1 MSTTTTTATT
11 ATATTSAT
19 TTATTCRPPA
29 KKLKLKLELGSSP
42 DANLKLCWR
51 TLNASAIC
59 SSRAFPAMRTT
70 RQTRRRRADRFPYL
84 HPNLKL
90 LPDTVAAPPADHL
103 LPLRG
108 LQKCPP
114 TLGAAS
120 PVSQSDRI
128 VVPSK
133 TLPVL
138 GTVRNSTEVASTFA
152 AADARCRRQ
161 FLPELLLRPGLFF
174 LQKIS

>member
-29 KKLKLKLELGSSP
+29 KKLKLKRELGSSP

-59 SSRAFPAMRTT
+59 SSPAFPAMRTT
-70 RQTRRRRADRFPYL
+70 RQTRRRRADRFPSL
-84 HPNLKL
+84 HPNL
-90 LPDTVAAPPADHL
+90 LPDTVAAPPAHRL

-114 TLGAAS
+114 TLGAAAS

-138 GTVRNSTEVASTFA
+138 GTLRNSTEVASTFA

>member
-1 MSTTTTTATT
+1 
-11 ATATTSAT
+11 
-19 TTATTCRPPA
+19 
-29 KKLKLKLELGSSP
+29 
-42 DANLKLCWR
+42 
-51 TLNASAIC
+51 LNASAIC
-59 SSRAFPAMRTT
+59 SSLAFPAMRTT
-70 RQTRRRRADRFPYL
+70 SQTRRRRADRFPSL
-84 HPNLKL
+84 HPNL

-120 PVSQSDRI
+120 PSSDRI

-138 GTVRNSTEVASTFA
+138 GTLRNSTEVASTFA

-174 LQKIS
+174 LQKIKFN

>member
-29 KKLKLKLELGSSP
+29 KKLKLKRELGSSP

-59 SSRAFPAMRTT
+59 SSPAFPAMRTT
-70 RQTRRRRADRFPYL
+70 RQTRRRRADRFPSL
-84 HPNLKL
+84 HPNL
-90 LPDTVAAPPADHL
+90 LPDAVAAPPADHL

-138 GTVRNSTEVASTFA
+138 GTLRNSAEVASTFA

>member
-29 KKLKLKLELGSSP
+29 KKLKLKRELGSSP

-59 SSRAFPAMRTT
+59 SSPAFPAMRTT
-70 RQTRRRRADRFPYL
+70 RQTRRRRADRFPSL
-84 HPNLKL
+84 HPNL
-90 LPDTVAAPPADHL
+90 LPDAVAAPPAHHL

-138 GTVRNSTEVASTFA
+138 GTLRNSTEVASTFA

>member
-1 MSTTTTTATT
+1 LSTTTTTATT

-29 KKLKLKLELGSSP
+29 KKLKLKRELGSSP

-59 SSRAFPAMRTT
+59 SSPAFPAMRTT
-70 RQTRRRRADRFPYL
+70 RQTRRRRADRFPSL
-84 HPNLKL
+84 HPNL
-90 LPDTVAAPPADHL
+90 LPDTVAAPPAHHL

-138 GTVRNSTEVASTFA
+138 GTLRNSTEVASTFA

>member
-29 KKLKLKLELGSSP
+29 KKLKLKRELGSSP

-59 SSRAFPAMRTT
+59 SSPAFPAMRTT
-70 RQTRRRRADRFPYL
+70 RQTRRRRADRFPSL
-84 HPNLKL
+84 HPNL

-138 GTVRNSTEVASTFA
+138 GTLRNSTEVASTFA

>member
-1 MSTTTTTATT
+1 LSTTTTTATT

-29 KKLKLKLELGSSP
+29 KKLKLKRELGSSP

-59 SSRAFPAMRTT
+59 SSPAFPAMRTT
-70 RQTRRRRADRFPYL
+70 RQTRRRRADRFPSL
-84 HPNLKL
+84 HPNL

-138 GTVRNSTEVASTFA
+138 GTLRNSTEVASTFA